1 MLRASLA
8 KSSPPVLGRCMT
20 SLASAKKEG
29 DISDAFTSLSGAQR
43 EPLPDRYRQLKL
55 ALLQGREDK
64 IVQSWKKLLRELKRE
79 NEIVANKGPG
89 VIPQIEFKDLE
100 KRNDAL
106 REEVKK
112 RGVVVVRGVVPE
124 GEARAYKAEVEE
136 YVARNPST
144 RAFPPH
150 DPQVYE
156 LYWSPPQLKARSH
169 PNFLSVQQNLMS
181 LWHTTSP
188 TSISLS
194 QPFSYADR
202 LRIRQPGDASFALGP
217 HIDGGSVE
225 RWEPEGYGAGHV
237 YDSILQGNW
246 ETYDPWDASGR
257 VDAVNNR
264 YDGLGAC
271 SMFRMWQGWMS
282 MSRTKPREGTL
293 LVNPLVKL
301 SMAYVLLR
309 PFFKARSGSLGEG
322 YLEEGNWEL
331 MRDVDSELQGATPG
345 TGQELTGELHPHLEL
360 ERTMVHVPE
369 IRPGDFVAWHCD
381 TIHSVDKV
389 HAGKADSSVLY
400 IPICPITAQNAEYMV
415 RQREAFLR
423 GTPGPDF
430 PGGAGE
436 AGHVGRGTAEML
448 DGAARRAMG
457 LSALR
462 TEGEGDVV
470 REANRIL
477 GF

>member
-8 KSSPPVLGRCMT
+8 KPSPPVLRRCMT

-55 ALLQGREDK
+55 RLLQGREDK
-64 IVQSWKKLLRELKRE
+64 IVESWKKLLRELKRE

-100 KRNDAL
+100 RKDDAL

-169 PNFLSVQQNLMS
+169 PNFLAVQQNLMS

-282 MSRTKPREGTL
+282 MSRTKPGEGTL

-309 PFFKARSGSLGEG
+309 PFFKARRESLGEG

-331 MRDVDSELQGATPG
+331 MGDVDSELQGATPG

-436 AGHVGRGTAEML
+436 AGHVGRGTEEML

>member
-8 KSSPPVLGRCMT
+8 KPSPPVLRRCMT
-20 SLASAKKEG
+20 SLASKKEG
-29 DISDAFTSLSGAQR
+29 DISDAFTSMSGVKR
-43 EPLPDRYRQLKL
+43 EPLADRYRQLKL
-55 ALLQGREDK
+55 TLLQGREDK
-64 IVQSWKKLLRELKRE
+64 IVQSWNKLLRELRRE
-79 NEIVANKGPG
+79 NEIVAKKGPG
-89 VIPQIEFKDLE
+89 VVPQIEFKDLE
-100 KRNDAL
+100 RSSDAL

-169 PNFLSVQQNLMS
+169 PNFLAVQHNLMS
-181 LWHTTSP
+181 LWHTTTP

-237 YDSILQGNW
+237 FDSILQGNW
-246 ETYDPWDASGR
+246 ESYDPWDASGR

-264 YDGLGAC
+264 YNGLGAC

-282 MSRTKPREGTL
+282 MSHTKPGEGTL

-309 PFFKARSGSLGEG
+309 PFFQARREGLGQG
-322 YLEEGNWEL
+322 FLDEGNWEL

-360 ERTMVHVPE
+360 EKTMVHVPE

-389 HAGKADSSVLY
+389 HAGTADSSVMY

-436 AGHVGRGTAEML
+436 SGHVGRGTEEML

-462 TEGEGDVV
+462 TEGEDEVV

>member
-8 KSSPPVLGRCMT
+8 KPSPPVLRRCMT
-20 SLASAKKEG
+20 SLASKKEG

-55 ALLQGREDK
+55 NLLQGRQDK

-79 NEIVANKGPG
+79 NEIVAKKGPG
-89 VIPQIEFKDLE
+89 VIPQVDFKDLE
-100 KRNDAL
+100 KSSDGL

-112 RGVVVVRGVVPE
+112 RGVVVVRGVIPE

-136 YVARNPST
+136 YVAKNPST

-169 PNFLSVQQNLMS
+169 PNFLTVQHNLMS
-181 LWHTTSP
+181 LWHTTTP

-237 YDSILQGNW
+237 YDAILQGNW
-246 ETYDPWDASGR
+246 DSYDPWAASGR

-282 MSRTKPREGTL
+282 MSHTKPGEGTL

-309 PFFKARSGSLGEG
+309 PFFKAKSERLGQG
-322 YLEEGNWEL
+322 YLDEGNWEL
-331 MRDVDSELQGATPG
+331 MRNVDSELQGATPG

-369 IRPGDFVAWHCD
+369 IQPGDFVAWHCD

-389 HAGKADSSVLY
+389 HAGTSDSSVLY

-415 RQREAFLR
+415 RQRDAFLR

-436 AGHVGRGTAEML
+436 SGHVGRGTEKML

-457 LSALR
+457 LSALK
-462 TEGEGDVV
+462 TEGENEVV
-470 REANRIL
+470 AEANRIL

>member
-8 KSSPPVLGRCMT
+8 KPSPPVLRRCMT
-20 SLASAKKEG
+20 SLASKKEG
-29 DISDAFTSLSGAQR
+29 DISDAFTSMSGVKR

-55 ALLQGREDK
+55 KLLQGREDK
-64 IVQSWKKLLRELKRE
+64 IVQSWNKLLRELKRE
-79 NEIVANKGPG
+79 NEIVAKEGPG
-89 VIPQIEFKDLE
+89 VVPQIEFKDLE
-100 KRNDAL
+100 RSSDAL

-169 PNFLSVQQNLMS
+169 PNFLTVQHNLMS
-181 LWHTTSP
+181 LWHTTTP

-237 YDSILQGNW
+237 FDSILQGNW
-246 ETYDPWDASGR
+246 ESYDPWDASGR

-264 YDGLGAC
+264 
-271 SMFRMWQGWMS
+271 
-282 MSRTKPREGTL
+282 
-293 LVNPLVKL
+293 
-301 SMAYVLLR
+301 
-309 PFFKARSGSLGEG
+309 
-322 YLEEGNWEL
+322 
-331 MRDVDSELQGATPG
+331 ELQGATPG

-360 ERTMVHVPE
+360 EKTMVHVPE

-389 HAGKADSSVLY
+389 HAGTADSSVMY
-400 IPICPITAQNAEYMV
+400 IPICPITTQNAEYMV

-436 AGHVGRGTAEML
+436 SGHVGRGTEEML
-448 DGAARRAMG
+448 GGAARRAMG

-462 TEGEGDVV
+462 TEGEDEVV

>member
-8 KSSPPVLGRCMT
+8 KASPPVLRRCMT

-55 ALLQGREDK
+55 KLLQGREDK
-64 IVQSWKKLLRELKRE
+64 IVQSWKKLLSELKRE
-79 NEIVANKGPG
+79 NEIVAQKGPG
-89 VIPQIEFKDLE
+89 VIPQIEFKDIE
-100 KRNDAL
+100 RSSDGF

-136 YVARNPST
+136 YVAKNPST

-169 PNFLSVQQNLMS
+169 PNFLAVQQNLMS

-282 MSRTKPREGTL
+282 MSRTKPGEGTL

-309 PFFKARSGSLGEG
+309 PFFKARSERVGDG
-322 YLEEGNWEL
+322 YLNEENWEL
-331 MRDVDSELQGATPG
+331 MGDVDSELQGATPG

-436 AGHVGRGTAEML
+436 AGHVGRGTEEML

-457 LSALR
+457 LSALM

>member
-1 MLRASLA
+1 MLRAPLA
-8 KSSPPVLGRCMT
+8 KPCTLGLHRCMT
-20 SLASAKKEG
+20 SLASKKEG

-55 ALLQGREDK
+55 NLLQGRQDK
-64 IVQSWKKLLRELKRE
+64 IVQSWNKLLRELKRE
-79 NEIVANKGPG
+79 NEIVAKKGPG
-89 VIPQIEFKDLE
+89 VIPQIDFKDFE
-100 KRNDAL
+100 KSSHGL

-112 RGVVVVRGVVPE
+112 RGVVVVRGVIPE

-136 YVARNPST
+136 YVAKNPST

-169 PNFLSVQQNLMS
+169 PNFLTVQHNLMS

-225 RWEPEGYGAGHV
+225 RWEPEGYGAGGV
-237 YDSILQGNW
+237 YDSILQGDW
-246 ETYDPWDASGR
+246 DSYDPWDASGR

-282 MSRTKPREGTL
+282 MSHTRPGEGTL

-309 PFFKARSGSLGEG
+309 PFFKAKNEKLGEG

-331 MRDVDSELQGATPG
+331 MREMDSELQGATPG

-389 HAGKADSSVLY
+389 HAGTSDSSVLY

-415 RQREAFLR
+415 RQRDAFLR

-436 AGHVGRGTAEML
+436 SEHVGRGTEKML

-457 LSALR
+457 LEALK
-462 TEGEGDVV
+462 TEGENEVV
-470 REANRIL
+470 EKANRIL

>member
-8 KSSPPVLGRCMT
+8 KPSPPVLRRCMT
-20 SLASAKKEG
+20 SLASKKEG

-55 ALLQGREDK
+55 NLLQGREDK
-64 IVQSWKKLLRELKRE
+64 IVQGWKKLLRELRRE
-79 NEIVANKGPG
+79 NEIVAKKGPG
-89 VIPQIEFKDLE
+89 VIPQIDFKDLE
-100 KRNDAL
+100 KSNDGL
-106 REEVKK
+106 RDEVKK
-112 RGVVVVRGVVPE
+112 RGVVVVRGVIPE

-136 YVARNPST
+136 YVAKNPST

-169 PNFLSVQQNLMS
+169 PNFLTVQHNLMS

-237 YDSILQGNW
+237 YDAILQGNW
-246 ETYDPWDASGR
+246 DCYDPWDASGR

-282 MSRTKPREGTL
+282 MSHTRPGEGTL

-309 PFFKARSGSLGEG
+309 PFFRAKSERLGQG

-389 HAGKADSSVLY
+389 HAGTSDSSVLY

-415 RQREAFLR
+415 RQRDAFLR

-436 AGHVGRGTAEML
+436 SGHVGRGTEKML

-462 TEGEGDVV
+462 TEGENEVV
-470 REANRIL
+470 AEANRIL

>member
-8 KSSPPVLGRCMT
+8 KPSTPVLRRCMT
-20 SLASAKKEG
+20 SLASKKEG

-55 ALLQGREDK
+55 NLLRGRQDK

-79 NEIVANKGPG
+79 NEIVAKKGPG
-89 VIPQIEFKDLE
+89 VIPQIDFKDLE
-100 KRNDAL
+100 KSSDGL

-112 RGVVVVRGVVPE
+112 RGVVVVRGVIPE

-136 YVARNPST
+136 YVAKNPST

-169 PNFLSVQQNLMS
+169 PNFLTVQHNLMS

-237 YDSILQGNW
+237 YDAILQGNW
-246 ETYDPWDASGR
+246 DSYDPWDASGR

-282 MSRTKPREGTL
+282 MSHTKPGEGTL

-309 PFFKARSGSLGEG
+309 PFFKAKSERLGQG
-322 YLEEGNWEL
+322 YLDEGNWEL

-369 IRPGDFVAWHCD
+369 IQPGDFVAWHCD

-389 HAGKADSSVLY
+389 HAGTSDSSVLY

-415 RQREAFLR
+415 RQRDAFLR

-436 AGHVGRGTAEML
+436 SGHVGRGTEKML

-462 TEGEGDVV
+462 TEGENDVV
-470 REANRIL
+470 AEANRIL

>member
-8 KSSPPVLGRCMT
+8 KPSPPVLRRCMT
-20 SLASAKKEG
+20 SLAAKKEG

-55 ALLQGREDK
+55 NLLQGRQDK
-64 IVQSWKKLLRELKRE
+64 IVQSWNKLLHELKRE
-79 NEIVANKGPG
+79 NEIVAQKGPG

-100 KRNDAL
+100 RSSDAL

-169 PNFLSVQQNLMS
+169 PNFLTVQHNLMS
-181 LWHTTSP
+181 LWHTKSP

-237 YDSILQGNW
+237 YDAILQGNW
-246 ETYDPWDASGR
+246 ESYDPWDASGR

-264 YDGLGAC
+264 
-271 SMFRMWQGWMS
+271 
-282 MSRTKPREGTL
+282 
-293 LVNPLVKL
+293 
-301 SMAYVLLR
+301 
-309 PFFKARSGSLGEG
+309 
-322 YLEEGNWEL
+322 
-331 MRDVDSELQGATPG
+331 ELQGATPG

-360 ERTMVHVPE
+360 EKTMVHVPE

-389 HAGKADSSVLY
+389 HAGTADSSVLY
-400 IPICPITAQNAEYMV
+400 IPICPITAQNAEYM
-415 RQREAFLR
+415 
-423 GTPGPDF
+423 
-430 PGGAGE
+430 
-436 AGHVGRGTAEML
+436 
-448 DGAARRAMG
+448 
-457 LSALR
+457 
-462 TEGEGDVV
+462 
-470 REANRIL
+470 
-477 GF
+477 

>member
-8 KSSPPVLGRCMT
+8 KPSPPVLRRCMT
-20 SLASAKKEG
+20 SLASKKEG
-29 DISDAFTSLSGAQR
+29 DISDAFTSMSGVKR

-55 ALLQGREDK
+55 KLLQGREDK
-64 IVQSWKKLLRELKRE
+64 IVQSWNKLLRELKRE
-79 NEIVANKGPG
+79 NEIVAKEGPG
-89 VIPQIEFKDLE
+89 VVPQIEFKDLE
-100 KRNDAL
+100 RSSDAL

-169 PNFLSVQQNLMS
+169 SNFLTVQHNLMS
-181 LWHTTSP
+181 LWHTTTP

-237 YDSILQGNW
+237 FDSILQGNW
-246 ETYDPWDASGR
+246 ESYDPWDASGR

-264 YDGLGAC
+264 YNGLGAC

-282 MSRTKPREGTL
+282 MSHTKPGEGTL

-309 PFFKARSGSLGEG
+309 PFFQARREGLGQG
-322 YLEEGNWEL
+322 FLDEGNWEL
-331 MRDVDSELQGATPG
+331 MRDIDSELQGATPG

-360 ERTMVHVPE
+360 EKTMVHVPE

-389 HAGKADSSVLY
+389 HAGTADSSVMY

-436 AGHVGRGTAEML
+436 SGHVGRGTEEML

-462 TEGEGDVV
+462 TEGEDEVV

>member
-8 KSSPPVLGRCMT
+8 KPSPPVLRRCMT
-20 SLASAKKEG
+20 SLASKKEG
-29 DISDAFTSLSGAQR
+29 DISDAFTSMSGVKR

-55 ALLQGREDK
+55 KLLQGREDK
-64 IVQSWKKLLRELKRE
+64 IVQSWNKLLRELKRE
-79 NEIVANKGPG
+79 NEIVAKKGPG
-89 VIPQIEFKDLE
+89 VVPQIELKDLE
-100 KRNDAL
+100 RSSDAL

-169 PNFLSVQQNLMS
+169 PNFLTVQHNLMS
-181 LWHTTSP
+181 LWHTTTP

-237 YDSILQGNW
+237 FDSILQGNW
-246 ETYDPWDASGR
+246 ESYDPWDASGR

-264 YDGLGAC
+264 
-271 SMFRMWQGWMS
+271 
-282 MSRTKPREGTL
+282 
-293 LVNPLVKL
+293 
-301 SMAYVLLR
+301 
-309 PFFKARSGSLGEG
+309 
-322 YLEEGNWEL
+322 
-331 MRDVDSELQGATPG
+331 ELQGATPG

-360 ERTMVHVPE
+360 EKTMVHVPE

-389 HAGKADSSVLY
+389 HAGTADSSVMY
-400 IPICPITAQNAEYMV
+400 IPICPITTQNAEYMV

-436 AGHVGRGTAEML
+436 SGHVGRGTEEML

-462 TEGEGDVV
+462 TEGEDEVV

>member
-8 KSSPPVLGRCMT
+8 KPSPPVLRRCMT
-20 SLASAKKEG
+20 SLASKKEG

-55 ALLQGREDK
+55 SLLQGREDK
-64 IVQSWKKLLRELKRE
+64 IVRSWKKLLSELKRE

-100 KRNDAL
+100 RRNDTL

-112 RGVVVVRGVVPE
+112 RGVVVVKGVIPE

-169 PNFLSVQQNLMS
+169 PNFLTVQHNLMS
-181 LWHTTSP
+181 LWHTTTP

-246 ETYDPWDASGR
+246 ESYDPWDASGR
-257 VDAVNNR
+257 VDANVAGVDEHEP
-264 YDGLGAC
+264 YEAWGGD
-271 SMFRMWQGWMS
+271 
-282 MSRTKPREGTL
+282 
-293 LVNPLVKL
+293 VV
-301 SMAYVLLR
+301 
-309 PFFKARSGSLGEG
+309 GESAG
-322 YLEEGNWEL
+322 EAFYG
-331 MRDVDSELQGATPG
+331 GATPG

-369 IRPGDFVAWHCD
+369 IQPGDFVAWHCD

-389 HAGKADSSVLY
+389 HAGTADSSVLY

-436 AGHVGRGTAEML
+436 SGHVGRGTEDML

-462 TEGEGDVV
+462 TEGEGKVV
-470 REANRIL
+470 EEANRIL

>member
-8 KSSPPVLGRCMT
+8 KPSPPVPVLRRCMT

-55 ALLQGREDK
+55 RLLQGREDR
-64 IVQSWKKLLRELKRE
+64 IVESWKKLLRELKRE
-79 NEIVANKGPG
+79 NEIVARKGPG

-100 KRNDAL
+100 RRDDAL
-106 REEVKK
+106 RGEVKK

-169 PNFLSVQQNLMS
+169 PNFLTVQQNLMS

-264 YDGLGAC
+264 
-271 SMFRMWQGWMS
+271 
-282 MSRTKPREGTL
+282 
-293 LVNPLVKL
+293 
-301 SMAYVLLR
+301 
-309 PFFKARSGSLGEG
+309 
-322 YLEEGNWEL
+322 
-331 MRDVDSELQGATPG
+331 ELQGATPG

-389 HAGKADSSVLY
+389 HAGTADSSVLY

-436 AGHVGRGTAEML
+436 SGHVGRGTEEML

>member
-8 KSSPPVLGRCMT
+8 KASPPVLRRCMT

-64 IVQSWKKLLRELKRE
+64 IVQSWKKLLSELKRE
-79 NEIVANKGPG
+79 NEIVAQKGPG

-100 KRNDAL
+100 RSSDAL

-181 LWHTTSP
+181 LWHTTSQ
-188 TSISLS
+188 TAISIS

-237 YDSILQGNW
+237 YDAILQGNW
-246 ETYDPWDASGR
+246 EAYDPWNASGR

-264 YDGLGAC
+264 
-271 SMFRMWQGWMS
+271 
-282 MSRTKPREGTL
+282 
-293 LVNPLVKL
+293 
-301 SMAYVLLR
+301 
-309 PFFKARSGSLGEG
+309 PFFKARSERVGEG

-331 MRDVDSELQGATPG
+331 MGDVDSELQGATPG

-436 AGHVGRGTAEML
+436 AGHVGRGTEEML

-457 LSALR
+457 LSALM
-462 TEGEGDVV
+462 TEGEEDVV

>member
-8 KSSPPVLGRCMT
+8 KPSPPVLRRCMT
-20 SLASAKKEG
+20 SLASKKEG
-29 DISDAFTSLSGAQR
+29 DISDAFTSMSGVKR

-55 ALLQGREDK
+55 KLLQGREDK
-64 IVQSWKKLLRELKRE
+64 IVQSWNKLLRELKRE
-79 NEIVANKGPG
+79 NEIVAKKGPG
-89 VIPQIEFKDLE
+89 VVPQIEFKDLE
-100 KRNDAL
+100 SSSDAL

-169 PNFLSVQQNLMS
+169 PNFLAVQHNLMS
-181 LWHTTSP
+181 LWHTTTP

-237 YDSILQGNW
+237 FDSILQGNW
-246 ETYDPWDASGR
+246 ESYDPWDASGR

-264 YDGLGAC
+264 YNGLGAC

-282 MSRTKPREGTL
+282 MSHTKPGEGTL

-309 PFFKARSGSLGEG
+309 PFFQARREGLGQG
-322 YLEEGNWEL
+322 FLDEGNWEL

-360 ERTMVHVPE
+360 EKTMVHVPE

-389 HAGKADSSVLY
+389 HAGTADSSVMY

-436 AGHVGRGTAEML
+436 SGHVGRGTEEML

-462 TEGEGDVV
+462 AEGEDEVV

>member
-8 KSSPPVLGRCMT
+8 KPSPPVLRRCMT
-20 SLASAKKEG
+20 SLASKKEG

-55 ALLQGREDK
+55 NLLQGREDK
-64 IVQSWKKLLRELKRE
+64 IVQGWKKLLRELRRE
-79 NEIVANKGPG
+79 NEIVAKKGPG
-89 VIPQIEFKDLE
+89 VIPQIDFKDLE
-100 KRNDAL
+100 KSNDGL
-106 REEVKK
+106 RDEVKK
-112 RGVVVVRGVVPE
+112 RGVVVVRGVIPE

-136 YVARNPST
+136 YVAKNPST

-169 PNFLSVQQNLMS
+169 PNFLTVQHNLMS

-237 YDSILQGNW
+237 YDAILQGNW
-246 ETYDPWDASGR
+246 DSYDPWDASGR

-282 MSRTKPREGTL
+282 MSHTRPGEGTL

-309 PFFKARSGSLGEG
+309 PFFRAKSERLGQG

-389 HAGKADSSVLY
+389 HAGTSDSSVLY

-415 RQREAFLR
+415 RQRDAFLR

-436 AGHVGRGTAEML
+436 SGHVGRGTEKML

-462 TEGEGDVV
+462 TEGENEVV
-470 REANRIL
+470 AEANRIL

>member
-8 KSSPPVLGRCMT
+8 KPSPPVLRRCMT
-20 SLASAKKEG
+20 SLASKKEG

-55 ALLQGREDK
+55 NLLQGRQDE

-79 NEIVANKGPG
+79 NEIVAKKGPG
-89 VIPQIEFKDLE
+89 VIPQIDFKDLE
-100 KRNDAL
+100 KSSDGL

-112 RGVVVVRGVVPE
+112 RGVVVVRGVIPE

-136 YVARNPST
+136 YVAKNPST

-169 PNFLSVQQNLMS
+169 PNFLTVQHNLMS
-181 LWHTTSP
+181 LWHTTTP

-237 YDSILQGNW
+237 YDAILQGNW
-246 ETYDPWDASGR
+246 DSYDPWDASGR

-282 MSRTKPREGTL
+282 MSHTKPGEGTL

-309 PFFKARSGSLGEG
+309 PFFKAKSERLGQG
-322 YLEEGNWEL
+322 YLDEGNWEL
-331 MRDVDSELQGATPG
+331 MRNVDSELQGATPG

-369 IRPGDFVAWHCD
+369 IQPGDFVAWHCD

-389 HAGKADSSVLY
+389 HAGTSDSSVLY

-415 RQREAFLR
+415 RQRDAFLR

-436 AGHVGRGTAEML
+436 SGHVGRGTEKML

-457 LSALR
+457 LSALK
-462 TEGEGDVV
+462 TEGENEVV
-470 REANRIL
+470 AEANRIL